1 MVTRAIEDA
10 CREYRE
16 LIRPMGEAVGDIDAY
31 LLGNVLSYLDIAMAI
46 DDVVPDEYLGHG
58 LYGRNW
64 ADAPSGSG

>member
-31 LLGNVLSYLDIAMAI
+31 LLSNVLSYLDIAMAI